1 MIGFALCSDRLDYCA
16 TKRTWR
22 NQEMRRWDR
31 QLQEHSL
38 WEQGV
43 GKRAGRQAGRQATHI
58 HKRGANLHTYIHT
71 HREDREDRE
80 GEEDGWS
87 ATFSPP
93 SLRLCF
99 CCLLSLYFLQ
109 GGPLDR
115 RRQRYL
121 FCKPAKD
128 TYTLAYKQRER
139 ETQRERQRERRK
151 KAVHPYPFVRI
162 GRNEVIARDGDDD
175 IGPPFLLV
183 STAPFLPCPSHIP
196 SHLILSHPICQFYH
210 EKRYLQIGFFFRLQ
224 KVQGLFFDSRKGR
237 GQGTD
242 RIRDRTTR
250 KGLIFGQ
257 ITTCTPHTGERRVR
271 GERGERGEREGWKKG
286 IIYAKYFFS
295 FNGYGMESTWWK

>member
-1 MIGFALCSDRLDYCA
+1 M
-16 TKRTWR
+16 RT
-22 NQEMRRWDR
+22 
-31 QLQEHSL
+31 
-38 WEQGV
+38 G
-43 GKRAGRQAGRQATHI
+43 GRGSGQAGRQATHI

-139 ETQRERQRERRK
+139 QTERRK
-151 KAVHPYPFVRI
+151 KPFTRTLLFGLVGTNSLLVMMMMLDPLSFSSPPPPSFPVHP
-162 GRNEVIARDGDDD
+162 
-175 IGPPFLLV
+175 
-183 STAPFLPCPSHIP
+183 T
-196 SHLILSHPICQFYH
+196 SHPILSYPIPSVNFIT
-210 EKRYLQIGFFFRLQ
+210 KR
-224 KVQGLFFDSRKGR
+224 
-237 GQGTD
+237 GTC
-242 RIRDRTTR
+242 
-250 KGLIFGQ
+250 KL
-257 ITTCTPHTGERRVR
+257 V
-271 GERGERGEREGWKKG
+271 
-286 IIYAKYFFS
+286 S
-295 FNGYGMESTWWK
+295 FLPSESSGVVF